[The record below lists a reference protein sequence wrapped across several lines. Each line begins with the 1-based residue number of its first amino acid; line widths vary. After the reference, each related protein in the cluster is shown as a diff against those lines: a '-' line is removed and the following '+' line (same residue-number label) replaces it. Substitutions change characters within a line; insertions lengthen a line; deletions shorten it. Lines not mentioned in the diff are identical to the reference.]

1 MRLTGIR
8 AVRSLDSHGRPA
20 ISICAKTDGAEAW
33 SQAQAGKN
41 ISFEI
46 ESINA
51 ASKKLENININK
63 FEDLKKIESVLGFS
77 KSATVAAECAVLKAL
92 SAEKRKPLWKILN
105 PNAKKL
111 PQLLVNVAGRQVHGH
126 ENFDLNEILISP
138 QTKNI
143 SEAAFT
149 AAGIFNEIK
158 KFRFNGM
165 PAETALEI
173 IDKITSRSNC
183 KINLG
188 ADIHASALC
197 RNGKYSWK
205 NFSRQQKGL
214 QASEEK
220 QIELAE
226 KLANRFDLAY
236 VEDPLHKNAFNGFRI
251 AKIRLNKYSGRLVA
265 GDCLIASDMGRLA
278 TALKQCSI
286 NAVVVNPFQ
295 AGSLTRVK
303 QIFDI
308 AGKNEIKTVLDVCD
322 ETGAHIARAWQ
333 ASFAKVLP
341 FGTEINEFTQIYNTT
356 C

>member
-20 ISICAKTDGAEAW
+20 ISICAKTGGVEAW
-33 SQAQAGKN
+33 SFAQVGKN
-41 ISFEI
+41 ISLEI

-51 ASKKLENININK
+51 ASKKLENVRINK
-63 FEDLKKIESVLGFS
+63 FEDIKKIGSVLGFS
-77 KSATVAAECAVLKAL
+77 KSATVAAECAVLKTL

-105 PNAKKL
+105 PNAKKF

-126 ENFDLNEILISP
+126 AGLDLHEVLISP
-138 QTKNI
+138 QIKNI
-143 SEAAFT
+143 SEAAF
-149 AAGIFNEIK
+149 ASAGIFNEIK
-158 KFRFNGM
+158 KFRFNNM

-173 IDKITSRSNC
+173 VDKIIGKSNC

-188 ADIHASALC
+188 ADMHASALC
-197 RNGKYSWK
+197 RNGKYFWK

-236 VEDPLHKNAFNGFRI
+236 VEDPLHKNAFNGYRI
-251 AKIRLNKYSGRLVA
+251 AKIRLNKYCGRLVA

-278 TALKQCSI
+278 TALKQNSI

-295 AGSLTRVK
+295 AGSLIKAK
-303 QIFDI
+303 QIFDL
-308 AGKNEIKTVLDVCD
+308 ARKNEIKTVLDVRN
-322 ETGAHIARAWQ
+322 ETAAHIAHAWQ

-341 FGTEINEFTQIYNTT
+341 FGAE
-356 C
+356 